1 METRKR
7 ERRSK
12 LVRNFNKTI
21 LMAIFGIAIIS
32 LVPCAFSL
40 ASASQPINIFSMDSH
55 DQQINAGEI
64 ASYRWVLF
72 NNASSAYLIHVSVNP
87 LSDKDW
93 HATFNK
99 DFITLSPDQDETII
113 LNITTSRTMG
123 TKDLSFVVVFNVT
136 EMSEPTN
143 TYQITQNIHLKIV
156 SLFGTRAG
164 ENKLFGIWDN
174 FLPSPFDTN
183 YGAFIFTLIGWIVIA
198 LVIAFIID
206 PIVHRFTRK
215 TKTELDDRLLKII
228 HGPLFAIIV
237 LYGIVNSLEILNIP
251 IDIIATIELI
261 YSISMVIIIVWLAYR
276 IYDNIL
282 IYYAKS
288 FAKKT
293 EMEIDDVLVPLFE
306 KIGMIIIPLLGF
318 TAILHILGFDVTVII
333 AGVGVLGLVIGLAAQ
348 STLSNLFAGLQLLV
362 DRPFKVGDLIL
373 MEDGEVCEVRKIG
386 LRSITLYDIFKHSN
400 IIIPN
405 NEIANKKIINIVQPD
420 RKYKRSVTV
429 GVAYG
434 SDVKKVES
442 ILLQAA
448 LEHPNVLKDE
458 EHAPVVRFEDFGD
471 SALIFTIYFWVDDVR
486 NQWKATSDIRKKIDE
501 KFREAGIEIPFPQR
515 TVWLRQLEKDT
526 QTK

>member
-1 METRKR
+1 METRKQ

-55 DQQINAGEI
+55 DQQINAGEF

-318 TAILHILGFDVTVII
+318 TAILHILGFDV
-333 AGVGVLGLVIGLAAQ
+333 
-348 STLSNLFAGLQLLV
+348 
-362 DRPFKVGDLIL
+362 
-373 MEDGEVCEVRKIG
+373 
-386 LRSITLYDIFKHSN
+386 
-400 IIIPN
+400 
-405 NEIANKKIINIVQPD
+405 
-420 RKYKRSVTV
+420 
-429 GVAYG
+429 
-434 SDVKKVES
+434 
-442 ILLQAA
+442 
-448 LEHPNVLKDE
+448 
-458 EHAPVVRFEDFGD
+458 
-471 SALIFTIYFWVDDVR
+471 
-486 NQWKATSDIRKKIDE
+486 
-501 KFREAGIEIPFPQR
+501 
-515 TVWLRQLEKDT
+515 
-526 QTK
+526 